1 MSGNGKSLGL
11 KSYDDIFSTEEERQE
26 TRQERVVRLPLA
38 DLHYFK
44 NHPFKVK
51 DDEQMAETAESVKDY
66 GVLVPGLVRPDPAGG
81 YEIVS
86 GHRRHRASELAG
98 VPDMPVIIREMD
110 DDTAVVIMVDSN
122 LQRENLLP
130 SEKAWAYK
138 MKLDAMN
145 RQGERNDLTCSQ
157 LGNKL
162 KGIKSS
168 DLLATQS
175 GESKNQIFRYIRLT
189 SLTPPIL
196 DVVDEKKLAFNP
208 AVEVSYLKPEEQGWL
223 FEAMCRD
230 ECSPSLGQAQRLK
243 KFSQDGKLTE
253 DVISAILSEERP
265 LETKLV
271 FDKRDNLSNYFPKS
285 FTARQQKEVIFKL
298 LDTWAKNRQRQQ
310 GQER

>member
-1 MSGNGKSLGL
+1 MSGSGKSLGL
-11 KSYDDIFSTEEERQE
+11 KSYDDIFSTEEARQE
-26 TRQERVVRLPLA
+26 ERQERVVRLPLA
-38 DLHYFK
+38 ELHYFK

-51 DDEQMAETAESVKDY
+51 DDEQMAETAESIKDY

-122 LQRENLLP
+122 LQRKNLLP
-130 SEKAWAYK
+130 SEKAMAYK
-138 MKLDAMN
+138 MKLDAMK
-145 RQGERNDLTCSQ
+145 RQAGRPKENGGQVDTHLI
-157 LGNKL
+157 
-162 KGIKSS
+162 KGKSR
-168 DLLATQS
+168 DILAEQI
-175 GESKNQIFRYIRLT
+175 GESAKQVDRFIRLT
-189 SLTPPIL
+189 SLTPSIL
-196 DVVDEKKLAFNP
+196 DAVDEKKLAFSP

-223 FEAMCRD
+223 FDAMCRD

-253 DVISAILSEERP
+253 DVITAILSEERP

-285 FTARQQKEVIFKL
+285 YTVRQQKEVIVKL